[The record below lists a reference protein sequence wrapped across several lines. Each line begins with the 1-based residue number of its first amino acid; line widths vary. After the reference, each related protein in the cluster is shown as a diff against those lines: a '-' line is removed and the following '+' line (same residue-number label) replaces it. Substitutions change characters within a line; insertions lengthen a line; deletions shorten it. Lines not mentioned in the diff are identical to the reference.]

1 MEWLFRDCGA
11 TLRVGGGHIC
21 DSILGGM
28 HKTLFLTNSLNFKH
42 IGGGG
47 ESTCP
52 PLLRSPCYYT
62 IIVQVLTG
70 NVNETER

>member
-28 HKTLFLTNSLNFKH
+28 HKTLFLTNSLNFKN
-42 IGGGG
+42 IGGGARA
-47 ESTCP
+47 P
-52 PLLRSPCYYT
+52 PAPRSLLLYDNC
-62 IIVQVLTG
+62 TG
-70 NVNETER
+70 LNWQCQ